1 MALIKCPE
9 CEQSVSD
16 KASKCP
22 KCGYPIQEYLSQKV
36 AETKAQN
43 SNDASAQDETFAD
56 MQQIPI
62 QKVSKKEN
70 IIATFMERLQGLKLG
85 VSKKKLIIAAIV
97 ASIVVVAVLGIV
109 IASQFFAS
117 RLTVEDISVSKWR
130 LTNSTKYGDYYEG
143 TITSEQK
150 RPFIAVIGEYE
161 DDEAAPQF
169 VYVEDGTGV
178 IETYEDTDEDPSI
191 KYRAIG
197 YIGGKA
203 VELSD
208 MKVKYKDSDY
218 YDWSYSDYTSCD
230 VLISIE
236 MNTTKTGLLVFDV
249 INETSNETDRNMIA
263 VVIDGKAEYS
273 YYANL
278 PYKARGVD
286 VSIIPK
292 LFCESAAIT
301 AESYVIEKEYTAEKS
316 ETSYSNSYSGE
327 ETLAFA
333 DYADG
338 FVLYTRELK
347 EGGNKENRNV
357 VRNMSAFLF
366 DGECTLTTYDS
377 VDEDETIL
385 MPKYEFNI
393 VGYITWTPLEK
404 ETV

>member
-22 KCGYPIQEYLSQKV
+22 KCGYPIQEYLSQKGT
-36 AETKAQN
+36 ETKAQN
-43 SNDASAQDETFAD
+43 CNDAAARVETFVD

-62 QKVSKKEN
+62 QKESKKKG
-70 IIATFMERLQGLKLG
+70 IIATLMDRLQGLKQG
-85 VSKKKLIIAAIV
+85 VSKKKIIVAAIV
-97 ASIVVVAVLGIV
+97 ASIAVVAVLGIV
-109 IASQFFAS
+109 LASQFFAP

-143 TITSEQK
+143 IITSEQK
-150 RPFIAVIGEYE
+150 SPFVAVIGEYE
-161 DDEAAPQF
+161 DDDATPQF

-178 IETYEDTDEDPSI
+178 METYEDTDEDPSI

-197 YIGGKA
+197 YMGGKSI
-203 VELSD
+203 ELSD
-208 MKVKYKDSDY
+208 LKIKYTDSDY
-218 YDWSYSDYTSCD
+218 YDWSYSDSTNCN
-230 VLISIE
+230 VLIDID
-236 MNTTKTGLLVFDV
+236 MNNSKNGLLVFDV
-249 INETSNETDRNMIA
+249 INETNNETEKNMIA
-263 VVIDGKAEYS
+263 VVIDGKTEYS
-273 YYANL
+273 YYAEL
-278 PYKARGVD
+278 PYKARGID

-292 LFCESAAIT
+292 LFCESSAIT
-301 AESYVIEKEYTAEKS
+301 TDNYVVEKAYTAEKS

-357 VRNMSAFLF
+357 VRNMSVFLS